1 MFAAAFLVT
10 IVLVVVLG
18 YFRFCA
24 KEAGEQQTTQ
34 QTTTQQAARY
44 QQAQNPAILATALL
58 VFVVLV
64 FVLVLLPGPQSRR
77 RCPRCPSRPVTC
89 GRTSP
94 AAPCARRGD
103 WQHDLERSV
112 LKPPDRRP
120 EARAAFL
127 LNFPNSLRSPAVN
140 VARCFVIASST
151 ALASRNAI
159 APPRPRFMTPPCS
172 SWN

>member
-24 KEAGEQQTTQ
+24 PPAKEAGEQQTTQ
-34 QTTTQQAARY
+34 QTTTQQAARYQQAQNPAILATALFVFVVLVFVLVFIDIRFCAPLAKEAGEQQATHPTTQQAARY

-103 WQHDLERSV
+103 WQ
-112 LKPPDRRP
+112 
-120 EARAAFL
+120 A
-127 LNFPNSLRSPAVN
+127 
-140 VARCFVIASST
+140 
-151 ALASRNAI
+151 
-159 APPRPRFMTPPCS
+159 
-172 SWN
+172 